1 MTMEEAI
8 TIMQLYKDELE
19 HRIANI
25 DYDIREIDLYSI
37 HLDAFEVAIEALS
50 AEDEQG
56 GTWRDGFGFA
66 HCSICG
72 KGVPRAIGEQ
82 TPFNFC
88 PYCGARMRNEK

>member
-1 MTMEEAI
+1 MKKEEAI
-8 TIMQLYKDELE
+8 AIL
-19 HRIANI
+19 
-25 DYDIREIDLYSI
+25 DLSKLTAVSGRKYEEAV
-37 HLDAFEVAIEALS
+37 DMAIEALS